1 MTEDQ
6 NAQAL
11 TDIIFNLPPTK
22 RECALINRIA
32 LLEGRIEDL
41 EQRNAELVREIAL
54 LRAML

>member
-1 MTEDQ
+1 MTDDQ
-6 NAQAL
+6 PA
-11 TDIIFNLPPTK
+11 DIFGPPPTS

-32 LLEGRIEDL
+32 LLEGCIEDL